1 MVQKMSAAG
10 LQIKLFLC
18 LLGLFIFSP
27 PLHAT
32 TNSALLAWQNPNYI
46 QKAFNEIALKNEY
59 RTTEG
64 RILKWNT
71 PIRYEFIYH
80 DLPKNPLIETLF
92 SAHLQHLKIIT
103 GHTIQPYK
111 PHHLGKANLSIHL
124 TSDSDYGHVI
134 NSLSSSRIPD
144 IERNS
149 HCMAN
154 FKRNRQNAIT
164 QAQIVLPV
172 DHVFSKGLLVT
183 CIVEE
188 TTQILG
194 LPNDSNWVNPSIAN
208 DASKVELLTGLDYL
222 FLKILYDKSLKAGL
236 PYPQNQKTIQRII
249 QKLNN
254 NGEIK
259 HAHQT
264 IKQTGLY
271 PIIH

>member
-1 MVQKMSAAG
+1 MNTAG
-10 LQIKLFLC
+10 LQIQFILC
-18 LLGLFIFSP
+18 LLGLLAFSP

-32 TNSALLAWQNPNYI
+32 TNNDSLAWQDPNYI

-59 RTTEG
+59 RTTKG
-64 RILKWNT
+64 RILKWHT

-80 DLPKNPLIETLF
+80 DLPKNPLIESLF
-92 SAHLQHLKIIT
+92 NAHLQHLQAIT
-103 GHTIQPYK
+103 GHSIQPYK
-111 PHHLGKANLSIHL
+111 PHHPGRANLSIHL
-124 TSDSDYGHVI
+124 TSDSNYGHVI
-134 NSLSSSRIPD
+134 NSLSSTRIPD

-149 HCMAN
+149 HCMAS
-154 FKRNRQNAIT
+154 FKRNQQNAIT

-194 LPNDSNWVNPSIAN
+194 LPNDADWVNPSIAN
-208 DASKVELLTGLDYL
+208 DASKIELLTGLDYL
-222 FLKILYDKSLKAGL
+222 FLKILYDKSLKAGQ

-249 QKLNN
+249 QKLKH

-259 HAHQT
+259 HAHKT

-271 PIIH
+271 PMIH